1 MVDHKKCFKSSKIH
15 HSVFQ
20 KLYSNLEDEVLIYAK
35 MYFGPSSYLKIFIDI
50 QKKECSILSVVW
62 EIGVAVKGI
71 MKNSRKIQYLE

>member
-35 MYFGPSSYLKIFIDI
+35 MYFGPYCASCV
-50 QKKECSILSVVW
+50 QKVP
-62 EIGVAVKGI
+62 GI
-71 MKNSRKIQYLE
+71 